1 VRGRIKRIGNPR
13 PERRRRG
20 KIRLVSEHVYRAWSP
35 PRLSVGLQPLLEP
48 ARDVRACGVAV
59 GNERAVTGCF
69 GHRPGPSSNHIKNVQ
84 MRCFLA
90 PRKSN
95 GLPLKI
101 ASPYRIGAPPYCSG
115 SGQRPWKR
123 WEKAEMGLTTN
134 CPAEYSVGDAR
145 NGLDKFVK
153 RSCPQAF
160 TKRIFAG
167 CAGLCRRVRAF
178 RGRRYCFWLAIRR
191 LADLVNAA
199 DLSCPTR
206 TCPAPGKAA
215 QCSAAGDRDFRPRP
229 QRFPSPSPG

>member
-1 VRGRIKRIGNPR
+1 MRRLIKRIGNPR

-20 KIRLVSEHVYRAWSP
+20 QIRFVAEHVYRASAP
-35 PRLSVGLQPLLEP
+35 PRLGVGLQPLLEA
-48 ARDVRACGVAV
+48 ARDLRACGVAV
-59 GNERAVTGCF
+59 GNEGAVTGCF
-69 GHRPGPSSNHIKNVQ
+69 GHRPGPRSNHIKNVQ

-101 ASPYRIGAPPYCSG
+101 ASTYRIATSPYCSG

-134 CPAEYSVGDAR
+134 CLAEYSVGDAR

-178 RGRRYCFWLAIRR
+178 RGRRYCFRLAVRR

-199 DLSCPTR
+199 DFSCPTR
-206 TCPAPGKAA
+206 TFPAPGKAA
-215 QCSAAGDRDFRPRP
+215 RCSAAGDRGFRPRRP
-229 QRFPSPSPG
+229 RFPSPWPG